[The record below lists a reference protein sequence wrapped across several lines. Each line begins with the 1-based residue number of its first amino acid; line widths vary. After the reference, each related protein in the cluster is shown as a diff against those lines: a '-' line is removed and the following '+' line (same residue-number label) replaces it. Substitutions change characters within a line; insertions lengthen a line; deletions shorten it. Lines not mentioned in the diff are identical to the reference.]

1 MESSDKTCLH
11 QKSDQLSNVPNG
23 YLCSIRWIQW
33 LSYYLK
39 VGGYDEA
46 MGLCAL
52 DEERRAVRLAA
63 DASAATA
70 ELSVAEY
77 KATALF

>member
-1 MESSDKTCLH
+1 METDIANCVRLF
-11 QKSDQLSNVPNG
+11 
-23 YLCSIRWIQW
+23 RWE
-33 LSYYLK
+33 

-46 MGLCAL
+46 MGLCAS

-63 DASAATA
+63 DAPAATA

-77 KATALF
+77 QATALL

>member
-1 MESSDKTCLH
+1 MRFGQEEE
-11 QKSDQLSNVPNG
+11 
-23 YLCSIRWIQW
+23 RRIQW
-33 LSYYLK
+33 LSYYME

-46 MGLCAL
+46 MGLCAS

-63 DASAATA
+63 DAPAATA

-77 KATALF
+77 QATALL